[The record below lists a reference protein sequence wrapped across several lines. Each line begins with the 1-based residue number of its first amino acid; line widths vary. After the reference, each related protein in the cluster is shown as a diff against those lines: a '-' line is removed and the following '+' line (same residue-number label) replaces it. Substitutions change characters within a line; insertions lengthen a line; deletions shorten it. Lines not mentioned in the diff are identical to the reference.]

1 MYILKWTLGREKMT
15 KILIALYMA
24 LAIALCMALAS
35 SVSVAAEPWPAK
47 PVRIIV
53 PFPPGSSPDLVARML
68 TDKLA
73 QALGQPVIVENKP
86 GAGGNLGT
94 GLVAK
99 AAPDGYT
106 LGLSIPG
113 PLAVNTVLY
122 KKMEYDPFKELAPIT
137 LVALSPNVLVV
148 DPKLGVNTVKE
159 FIDYVKARPGKLN
172 YGSIGN
178 GSASHLTME
187 LLKMRSGMDIVHVP
201 YPGSP
206 QVNTA
211 IVSGQIQAGF
221 VVPATAM
228 ALAQAG
234 RLKALAVTSSVRS
247 AVVPELPTVAEAGFP
262 GFESSAW
269 IGMVAPAKTPKPII
283 ERLSRELVTIL
294 RSQEVREKMLRIYFQ
309 PVGTAPEG
317 LSNLM
322 RAERDRW
329 GKVIKQTGAS
339 AD

>member
-1 MYILKWTLGREKMT
+1 MKRL
-15 KILIALYMA
+15 LIALS
-24 LAIALCMALAS
+24 MALAS
-35 SVSVAAEPWPAK
+35 SVGVAAETWPAK

-53 PFPPGSSPDLVARML
+53 PFPPGSSPDLIARML
-68 TDKLA
+68 ADKLA

-99 AAPDGYT
+99 AEPDGYT

-172 YGSIGN
+172 YGSVGN

-228 ALAQAG
+228 ALVQAG

-247 AVVPELPTVAEAGFP
+247 VVVPELPTVAEAGFP

-283 ERLSRELVTIL
+283 DRLSRELVAIV

-322 RAERDRW
+322 RSERDRW
-329 GKVIKQTGAS
+329 AKVIKQSGAS

>member
-1 MYILKWTLGREKMT
+1 MKQL
-15 KILIALYMA
+15 LIALS
-24 LAIALCMALAS
+24 MALAS
-35 SVSVAAEPWPAK
+35 SVGVAAETWPAK

-53 PFPPGSSPDLVARML
+53 PFPPGSSPDLIARML
-68 TDKLA
+68 ADKLA

-99 AAPDGYT
+99 AEPDGYT

-172 YGSIGN
+172 YGSVGN

-187 LLKMRSGMDIVHVP
+187 LLKIRSGMDIVHVP

-234 RLKALAVTSSVRS
+234 RLEALAVTSSVRS
-247 AVVPELPTVAEAGFP
+247 VVVPELPTVAEAGFP

-283 ERLSRELVTIL
+283 DRLSRELVAII
-294 RSQEVREKMLRIYFQ
+294 RSQDVREKMLRIYFQ

-322 RAERDRW
+322 RSERDRW
-329 GKVIKQTGAS
+329 AKVIKQSGAR

>member
-1 MYILKWTLGREKMT
+1 MKKL
-15 KILIALYMA
+15 LIALS
-24 LAIALCMALAS
+24 LALAS
-35 SVSVAAEPWPAK
+35 GLAAAADTWPAK
-47 PVRIIV
+47 PVRVIV

-99 AAPDGYT
+99 AEPDGYT
-106 LGLSIPG
+106 LALSIPG

-137 LVALSPNVLVV
+137 LVAQSPNVLIVN
-148 DPKLGVNTVKE
+148 PSLGVNSVRE

-187 LLKMRSGMDIVHVP
+187 LLKMQAGIDIVHVP

-211 IVSGQIQAGF
+211 ILANQVQAGF

-228 ALAQAG
+228 PLAQAG
-234 RLKALAVTSSVRS
+234 RLKVLAVTSSVRS
-247 AVVPELPTVAEAGFP
+247 AVVPELPTVAEAGFA

-269 IGMVAPAKTPKPII
+269 LGMVAPAKTPKPVID
-283 ERLSRELVTIL
+283 RLSRELVAII
-294 RSQEVREKMLRIYFQ
+294 RSQDVREKMHRIYFQ

-317 LSNLM
+317 LSIQM

-329 GKVIKQTGAS
+329 AKVIKQSGAR

>member
-1 MYILKWTLGREKMT
+1 MKKF
-15 KILIALYMA
+15 LIALS
-24 LAIALCMALAS
+24 LALAS
-35 SVSVAAEPWPAK
+35 SVGVAAETWPAK
-47 PVRIIV
+47 AVHIIV

-73 QALGQPVIVENKP
+73 QALGQAVIIENKP

-106 LGLSIPG
+106 LCLSIPG

-122 KKMEYDPFKELAPIT
+122 RKMEYDPFKELTPIT

-148 DPKLGVNTVKE
+148 DPKMGVNTVKE

-172 YGSIGN
+172 YGSVGN

-187 LLKMRSGMDIVHVP
+187 LLKMRAGLDIVHIP

-211 IVSGQIQAGF
+211 IVAGQIQAGF

-228 ALAQAG
+228 PLARAG

-247 AVVPELPTVAEAGFP
+247 VVVPELPTVAEAGYP

-269 IGMVAPAKTPKPII
+269 LGMVAPAKTPKPII
-283 ERLSRELVTIL
+283 DRLSRELVTII
-294 RSQEVREKMLRIYFQ
+294 RSQEVREKMHRIYCQ
-309 PVGTAPEG
+309 PIGTAPEG

-322 RAERDRW
+322 RGERDRW
-329 GKVIKQTGAS
+329 AKVIKQSGAR

>member
-1 MYILKWTLGREKMT
+1 LAATRIEPMQNGEIMKQL
-15 KILIALYMA
+15 LIALA
-24 LAIALCMALAS
+24 LALAS
-35 SVSVAAEPWPAK
+35 SVGMAAETWPAK
-47 PVRIIV
+47 AVHIIV

-99 AAPDGYT
+99 AEPDGYT

-122 KKMEYDPFKELAPIT
+122 KKMEYDPFTELAPIT
-137 LVALSPNVLVV
+137 LVALSPNVLIVNLS
-148 DPKLGVNTVKE
+148 LGVNSVKE
-159 FIDYVKARPGKLN
+159 FIAYAKARPGQLN
-172 YGSIGN
+172 YGSVGN

-187 LLKMRSGMDIVHVP
+187 LLKMQAGIEIVHVP

-211 IVSGQIQAGF
+211 ILANQIQAGF
-221 VVPATAM
+221 VVPGTAM
-228 ALAQAG
+228 PLVQSG
-234 RLKALAVTSSVRS
+234 RVKALAVTSSAKSPVL
-247 AVVPELPTVAEAGFP
+247 PELPTVAEAGYP
-262 GFESSAW
+262 GFESGAW
-269 IGMVAPAKTPKPII
+269 IGMVAPAKTPQPVID
-283 ERLSRELVTIL
+283 RLSRELVAIIQ
-294 RSQEVREKMLRIYFQ
+294 SPDVREKMLRIYFQ
-309 PVGTAPEG
+309 AIGTTPGG
-317 LSNLM
+317 LSSLM
-322 RAERDRW
+322 RSERDRW
-329 GKVIKQTGAS
+329 AKVIKQTGAT

>member
-1 MYILKWTLGREKMT
+1 MKKLLAG
-15 KILIALYMA
+15 LA
-24 LAIALCMALAS
+24 LAVVFGTSMAADS
-35 SVSVAAEPWPAK
+35 WPSK
-47 PVRIIV
+47 PIRVVV

-68 TDKLA
+68 TEKLTVS
-73 QALGQPVIVENKP
+73 LGQPVIVDNKP
-86 GAGGNLGT
+86 GSGGNIGT

-122 KKMEYDPFKELAPIT
+122 SKMDYDPFTELAAVS
-137 LVALSPNVLVV
+137 LVAVSPNVLVV
-148 DPKLGVNTVKE
+148 DPKLNIGSVKE
-159 FIDYVKARPGKLN
+159 FIALARAQPGKLN

-178 GSASHLTME
+178 GSSSHLTME
-187 LLKMRSGMDIVHVP
+187 LLKTLAGIDVVHVP

-206 QVNTA
+206 QVIAA
-211 IVSGQIQAGF
+211 IVGGQVQVGF
-221 VVPATAM
+221 VVPGTAM
-228 ALAQAG
+228 ALVQAG
-234 RLKALAVTSSVRS
+234 RLKAIAVTSADKSQVL
-247 AVVPELPTVAEAGFP
+247 PDLPTVAEAGYA

-269 IGMVAPAKTPKPII
+269 LGMVAPAGTPKPIV
-283 ERLSRELVTIL
+283 ERLSRELMDII
-294 RSQEVREKMLRIYFQ
+294 RSPEVQDKMVKIYFQ
-309 PVGTAPEG
+309 PVGTSPET

-329 GKVIKQTGAS
+329 APVIKRSGAR

>member
-1 MYILKWTLGREKMT
+1 MKQL
-15 KILIALYMA
+15 LIALS
-24 LAIALCMALAS
+24 MALAS
-35 SVSVAAEPWPAK
+35 SVGVAAETWPAK

-53 PFPPGSSPDLVARML
+53 PFPPGSSPDLIARML
-68 TDKLA
+68 ADKLA

-99 AAPDGYT
+99 AEPDGYT

-172 YGSIGN
+172 YGSVGN

-234 RLKALAVTSSVRS
+234 RLEALAVTSSVRS
-247 AVVPELPTVAEAGFP
+247 VVVPELPTVAEAGFP

-283 ERLSRELVTIL
+283 DRLSRELVAII

-322 RAERDRW
+322 RSERDRW
-329 GKVIKQTGAS
+329 AKVIKQSGAS

>member
-1 MYILKWTLGREKMT
+1 MKKFLT
-15 KILIALYMA
+15 ALFMA
-24 LAIALCMALAS
+24 VAS
-35 SVSVAAEPWPAK
+35 SASVAAEAWPAK
-47 PVRIIV
+47 AVHIIV
-53 PFPPGSSPDLVARML
+53 PFPPGSSPDLIARML

-73 QALGQPVIVENKP
+73 QALGQPVIVENRP

-122 KKMEYDPFKELAPIT
+122 KKMEYDPFKDLAPIT

-148 DPKLGVNTVKE
+148 DPKLGVNSVKE
-159 FIDYVKARPGKLN
+159 FIDYVKARPGQLN
-172 YGSIGN
+172 YGSVGN

-211 IVSGQIQAGF
+211 IVAGQIQAGF

-228 ALAQAG
+228 ALAHAG

-247 AVVPELPTVAEAGFP
+247 VVVPELPTVAEAGYP

-269 IGMVAPAKTPKPII
+269 QGMVAPAKTAKPII
-283 ERLSRELVTIL
+283 DRLSRELVAII
-294 RSQEVREKMLRIYFQ
+294 RSEEVREKMLRVYFQ
-309 PVGTAPEG
+309 AVGTAPEG
-317 LSNLM
+317 LSKLM
-322 RAERDRW
+322 RAERERW
-329 GKVIKQTGAS
+329 AKVIRQTGAS
-339 AD
+339 VD

>member
-1 MYILKWTLGREKMT
+1 MKQL
-15 KILIALYMA
+15 LIALS
-24 LAIALCMALAS
+24 MALAS
-35 SVSVAAEPWPAK
+35 SVGVAAETWPAK

-53 PFPPGSSPDLVARML
+53 PFPPGSSPDLIARML
-68 TDKLA
+68 ADKLA

-99 AAPDGYT
+99 AEPDGYT

-172 YGSIGN
+172 YGSVGN

-234 RLKALAVTSSVRS
+234 RLEALAVTSSVRS
-247 AVVPELPTVAEAGFP
+247 VVVPELPTVAEAGFP

-283 ERLSRELVTIL
+283 DRLSRELVAII
-294 RSQEVREKMLRIYFQ
+294 RSQDVREKMLRIYFQ

-322 RAERDRW
+322 RSERDRW
-329 GKVIKQTGAS
+329 AKVIKQSGAS

>member
-1 MYILKWTLGREKMT
+1 MKQL
-15 KILIALYMA
+15 LIALS
-24 LAIALCMALAS
+24 MALAS
-35 SVSVAAEPWPAK
+35 SVGVAAETWPAK

-53 PFPPGSSPDLVARML
+53 PFPPGSSPDLIARML
-68 TDKLA
+68 ADKLA

-99 AAPDGYT
+99 AEPDGYT

-172 YGSIGN
+172 YGSVGN

-228 ALAQAG
+228 ALVQAG

-247 AVVPELPTVAEAGFP
+247 VVVPELPTVAEAGFP

-283 ERLSRELVTIL
+283 DRLSRELVAIV

-322 RAERDRW
+322 RSERDRW
-329 GKVIKQTGAS
+329 AKVIKQTGAS

>member
-1 MYILKWTLGREKMT
+1 MKQL
-15 KILIALYMA
+15 LIALS
-24 LAIALCMALAS
+24 MALAS
-35 SVSVAAEPWPAK
+35 SVGVAAETWPAK

-53 PFPPGSSPDLVARML
+53 PFPPGSSPDLIARML
-68 TDKLA
+68 ADKLA

-99 AAPDGYT
+99 AEPDGYT

-172 YGSIGN
+172 YGSVGN

-228 ALAQAG
+228 ALVQAG

-247 AVVPELPTVAEAGFP
+247 VVVPELPTVAEAGFP

-283 ERLSRELVTIL
+283 DRLSRELVAIV

-322 RAERDRW
+322 RSERDRW
-329 GKVIKQTGAS
+329 AKVIKQSGAS

>member
-1 MYILKWTLGREKMT
+1 VKKF
-15 KILIALYMA
+15 LIALS
-24 LAIALCMALAS
+24 MALAS
-35 SVSVAAEPWPAK
+35 TVGVADETWPVK

-68 TDKLA
+68 TEKLA

-99 AAPDGYT
+99 AEPDGYT

-122 KKMEYDPFKELAPIT
+122 KKMEYDPFTELTPIT
-137 LVALSPNVLVV
+137 LVAVSPNVLIVN
-148 DPKLGVNTVKE
+148 PSLGVNSVKE
-159 FIDYVKARPGKLN
+159 FIDYAKAQPGKLN

-187 LLKMRSGMDIVHVP
+187 LLKMQAGVDIVHVP

-206 QVNTA
+206 QVITSILANQ
-211 IVSGQIQAGF
+211 VQAGF
-221 VVPATAM
+221 VVPGTAM
-228 ALAQAG
+228 PLVQSG
-234 RLKALAVTSSVRS
+234 RVKAIAVTSSARS
-247 AVVPELPTVAEAGFP
+247 PVLPDLPTVAEGGFP

-283 ERLSRELVTIL
+283 DRLGHELVAIIH
-294 RSQEVREKMLRIYFQ
+294 SQDVREKMLKIYFQ
-309 PVGTAPEG
+309 AVGTAPEG
-317 LSNLM
+317 LSSLM
-322 RAERDRW
+322 RSERDRW
-329 GKVIKQTGAS
+329 AKVIKQTGAT

>member
-1 MYILKWTLGREKMT
+1 MKQL
-15 KILIALYMA
+15 LIALS
-24 LAIALCMALAS
+24 MALAS
-35 SVSVAAEPWPAK
+35 SVGVAAETWPAK

-53 PFPPGSSPDLVARML
+53 PFPPGSSPDLIARML
-68 TDKLA
+68 ADKLA

-99 AAPDGYT
+99 AEPDGYT

-172 YGSIGN
+172 YGSVGN

-228 ALAQAG
+228 ALVQAG

-247 AVVPELPTVAEAGFP
+247 VVVPELPTVAEAGFP

-283 ERLSRELVTIL
+283 DRLSRELVAII
-294 RSQEVREKMLRIYFQ
+294 RSQDVREKMLRIYFQ

-322 RAERDRW
+322 RSERDRW
-329 GKVIKQTGAS
+329 AKVIKQSGAS

>member
-1 MYILKWTLGREKMT
+1 MKKLLAG
-15 KILIALYMA
+15 LA
-24 LAIALCMALAS
+24 LAVVFGTSMAADS
-35 SVSVAAEPWPAK
+35 WPSK
-47 PVRIIV
+47 PIRVVV

-68 TDKLA
+68 TEKLTVS
-73 QALGQPVIVENKP
+73 LGQPVIVDNKP
-86 GAGGNLGT
+86 GSGGNIGT

-122 KKMEYDPFKELAPIT
+122 SKMDYDPFTELAAVS
-137 LVALSPNVLVV
+137 LVAVSPNVLVA
-148 DPKLGVNTVKE
+148 DPKLNIGSVKE
-159 FIDYVKARPGKLN
+159 FIALARAQPGKLN

-178 GSASHLTME
+178 GSSSHLTME
-187 LLKMRSGMDIVHVP
+187 LLKTLAGLDVVHVP

-206 QVNTA
+206 QVIAA
-211 IVSGQIQAGF
+211 IVGGQVQVGF
-221 VVPATAM
+221 VVPGTAM
-228 ALAQAG
+228 ALVQAG
-234 RLKALAVTSSVRS
+234 RLKAIAVTSADKSQVL
-247 AVVPELPTVAEAGFP
+247 PDLPTVAEAGYA

-269 IGMVAPAKTPKPII
+269 LGMVAPAGTPKPIV
-283 ERLSRELVTIL
+283 ERLSRELMDII
-294 RSQEVREKMLRIYFQ
+294 RSPEVQDKMVKIYFQ
-309 PVGTAPEG
+309 PVGTSPET

-329 GKVIKQTGAS
+329 APVIKRSGAR

>member
-1 MYILKWTLGREKMT
+1 MKKLF
-15 KILIALYMA
+15 IALLMA
-24 LAIALCMALAS
+24 LACGAAA
-35 SVSVAAEPWPAK
+35 AAEAWPAK
-47 PVRIIV
+47 PVHLVV

-86 GAGGNLGT
+86 GAGGNIGT
-94 GLVAK
+94 GMVAK
-99 AAPDGYT
+99 AEPDGYT
-106 LGLSIPG
+106 LCLSIPG

-122 KKMEYDPFKELAPIT
+122 KKMEYDPIKELAPIT

-148 DPKLGVNTVKE
+148 DPKLGVNTVRE

-178 GSASHLTME
+178 GSSSHLTME
-187 LLKMRSGMDIVHVP
+187 LLKMLSGMDIVHVP

-211 IVSGQIQAGF
+211 IVSGQVQAGF

-228 ALAQAG
+228 PLAQAG
-234 RLKALAVTSSVRS
+234 RLKLLAVTSSVRS
-247 AVVPELPTVAEAGFP
+247 VVLPELPTVAEAGFP

-269 IGMVAPAKTPKPII
+269 IGIVAPARTPKPII
-283 ERLSRELVTIL
+283 ERLARELLTII
-294 RSQEVREKMLRIYFQ
+294 RSEDVREKMHRIYFQ

-317 LSNLM
+317 LSNQM

-329 GKVIKQTGAS
+329 AKVIRQSGAR

>member
-1 MYILKWTLGREKMT
+1 MKTL
-15 KILIALYMA
+15 LVALS
-24 LAIALCMALAS
+24 MALAS
-35 SVSVAAEPWPAK
+35 SIGVAAETWPAK

-73 QALGQPVIVENKP
+73 QALGEPVIVENKP

-94 GLVAK
+94 GQVAK

-159 FIDYVKARPGKLN
+159 FVDYVKARPGKLN
-172 YGSIGN
+172 YGSVGN

-211 IVSGQIQAGF
+211 ILSGQIQAGF
-221 VVPATAM
+221 VVPGTAM
-228 ALAQAG
+228 PLAQAG

-247 AVVPELPTVAEAGFP
+247 VVAPELPTVAEAGFA

-269 IGMVAPAKTPKPII
+269 IGMVAPAGTPKAII
-283 ERLSRELVTIL
+283 ERLSHELVAII
-294 RSQEVREKMLRIYFQ
+294 RSEDVREKMHRIYFQ

-317 LSNLM
+317 LSILM

-329 GKVIKQTGAS
+329 AKVIKQSGAS

>member
-1 MYILKWTLGREKMT
+1 MRKNLVTLIL
-15 KILIALYMA
+15 A
-24 LAIALCMALAS
+24 LACSAGAMAQS
-35 SVSVAAEPWPAK
+35 WPAK
-47 PVRIIV
+47 PVHVIV

-68 TDKLA
+68 TEKLA
-73 QALGQPVIVENKP
+73 VSLGQPVIVDNKP
-86 GAGGNLGT
+86 GSGGNIGT
-94 GLVAK
+94 GMVAK

-122 KKMEYDPFKELAPIT
+122 SKMDYDPFTELAPIS
-137 LVALSPNVLVV
+137 LVAVSPNVLVV
-148 DPKLGVNTVKE
+148 DPKLNIGTVKE
-159 FIDYVKARPGKLN
+159 FIALAKAEPGKLN

-187 LLKMRSGMDIVHVP
+187 LLKSQAGIDVVHVP

-206 QVNTA
+206 QVITA
-211 IVSGQIQAGF
+211 ILGGQIQAGF
-221 VVPATAM
+221 VVPGVAISLM
-228 ALAQAG
+228 QAG
-234 RLKALAVTSSVRS
+234 KLRAIAVTSAEKS
-247 AVVPELPTVAEAGFP
+247 PLLPDLPTVAEGGFP

-269 IGMVAPAKTPKPII
+269 LGMVAPAGTPRAII
-283 ERLSRELVTIL
+283 DRLSKELVEII
-294 RSQEVREKMLRIYFQ
+294 RSPDVRERMQKIYFQ
-309 PVGTAPEG
+309 PVGTSPET

-329 GKVIKQTGAS
+329 APVIRKSGAK